1 MLLQKRGVPTG
12 YLEAQSLKR
21 TRGFSDP
28 NRRLEEQ
35 QDASQSYMDESISL
49 MELAQRAADLFAEQT
64 AIEKRRL
71 LEFVLSNSFWVHG
84 TLQVIVFQ
92 CRAQVFQCG

>member
-1 MLLQKRGVPTG
+1 
-12 YLEAQSLKR
+12 
-21 TRGFSDP
+21 
-28 NRRLEEQ
+28 
-35 QDASQSYMDESISL
+35 MDEGISL

-84 TLQVIVFQ
+84 TLLVIVFQ